1 MTVIQTEAEGAGVA
15 RPKGAS
21 RYLRAF
27 GPGLITGA
35 SDDDP
40 SGIATYSQAGA
51 RFGLRLIWSALLTFP
66 LMAATQE
73 ICDRTA
79 LASGKG
85 LGDLARER
93 FSHAA
98 RVLIAVLITALLCAN
113 ALNIAA
119 DLLAIGSGMELLGL
133 GPPSVWAVI
142 AGATI
147 IALLIRGSFTRI
159 STVFKA
165 LALSLL
171 AYIPVVFLSDVSWGD
186 VARNLFVPHPQASR
200 EYLLLLVAVLG
211 TTISPYLFFWQS
223 ANRVE
228 ELRDEDLG
236 GSRPVPLR
244 QRSHEGAKEKQR
256 LSRVD
261 VFSGMALSNVVM
273 LAIIVACAA
282 TIGKHGGVQI
292 QSAAEA
298 AKGLEPAGGGLAKVL
313 FALGF
318 IGTGMLAVP
327 VLAGSGSAGLAG
339 LMGKRWG
346 FSRSIREAPV
356 FYALVVLGTAG
367 GAAFSLVGVNPIR
380 LLVIVG
386 LVNALAAAP
395 FLVIVMVIASDH
407 SIMGDYKNGWLARVL
422 GWVTVLVMS
431 AGALALIALS

>member
-1 MTVIQTEAEGAGVA
+1 MRPSQTEVDSAA
-15 RPKGAS
+15 RPKGFG

-51 RFGLRLIWSALLTFP
+51 RFGLSLIWSALLTFP

-85 LGDLARER
+85 LGELARER
-93 FSHAA
+93 FSRTGQVIIAA
-98 RVLIAVLITALLCAN
+98 LIAALLCAN

-147 IALLIRGSFTRI
+147 ITLLIGGSFARI
-159 STVFKA
+159 SAVFKA

-171 AYIPVVFLSDVSWGD
+171 AYIPVVFLADVSWGA
-186 VARNLFVPHPQASR
+186 VARNLIVPHPHASR

-223 ANRVE
+223 ANRIE

-244 QRSHEGAKEKQR
+244 QRSREEAKEKQR

-261 VFSGMALSNVVM
+261 VFSGMALSNLVM
-273 LAIIVACAA
+273 LAIMVACAA
-282 TIGKHGGVQI
+282 TIGKNGPVQI

-298 AKGLEPAGGGLAKVL
+298 AMGLQPAGGGMAKAL

-339 LMGKRWG
+339 LIGKRWG
-346 FSRSIREAPV
+346 FSRSVREAPV
-356 FYALVVLGTAG
+356 FYGLVVLGTAG

-407 SIMGDYKNGWLARVL
+407 SIMGEYKNGWLARVL
-422 GWVTVLVMS
+422 GWVTVLVMT
-431 AGALALIALS
+431 AGAIALLALS

>member
-1 MTVIQTEAEGAGVA
+1 VTATQIETDGEA
-15 RPKGAS
+15 RPNGLR
-21 RYLRAF
+21 RYVRAF
-27 GPGLITGA
+27 GPGVITGA

-51 RFGLRLIWSALLTFP
+51 RFGLSLIWSALLTFP

-93 FSHAA
+93 FSRAG
-98 RVLIAVLITALLCAN
+98 RVIIATLIAALLFAN

-119 DLLAIGSGMELLGL
+119 DLLAIGSGMDLLGL
-133 GPPSVWAVI
+133 GPASVWAVI

-147 IALLIRGSFTRI
+147 VALLIGGSFTRI
-159 STVFKA
+159 STVFKV

-186 VARNLFVPHPQASR
+186 VARNLVVPQPHASR

-236 GSRPVPLR
+236 GDHPVPLR
-244 QRSHEGAKEKQR
+244 ERPRHEAREKQR

-261 VFSGMALSNVVM
+261 VFSGMAFSNLVM
-273 LAIIVACAA
+273 LAIMVACAV
-282 TIGKHGGVQI
+282 TIGKDGPVQI
-292 QSAAEA
+292 HSAAEA

-313 FALGF
+313 FSLGF

-346 FSRSIREAPV
+346 FSRSVREAPV

-407 SIMGDYKNGWLARVL
+407 SIMGEYKNGWLARIL
-422 GWVTVLVMS
+422 GWVTVSVMA
-431 AGALALIALS
+431 AGAIALIALS